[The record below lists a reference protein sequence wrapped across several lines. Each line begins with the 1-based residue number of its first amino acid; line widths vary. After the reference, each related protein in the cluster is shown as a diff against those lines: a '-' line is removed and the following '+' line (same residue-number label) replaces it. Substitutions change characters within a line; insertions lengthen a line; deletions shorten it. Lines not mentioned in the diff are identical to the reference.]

1 MQKLKIYFVLMIA
14 LAGKLCFAQ
23 PANVIKEYILKYK
36 DLAIEEMK
44 RTGVPASITL
54 AQGVHETFAGQSTLV
69 LKSNN
74 HFGIKCKSSWTG
86 ESVSHD
92 DDAPGE
98 CFRKYVNPADSY
110 RDHSDFLKNGTRYAF
125 LFSLDPTDYEGW
137 AWGLKKAGY
146 ATNPKYPQILIK
158 LIREFQ
164 LQDYTL
170 IAMGRK
176 TEGPDV
182 YWAKSESPF
191 STEQP
196 QVVNAVVKT
205 EVKPEITKAVYP
217 SGVFKINETKVLYV
231 PRGTSFLSIAN
242 EHRISLHRLFDFN
255 DLQPQE
261 MADCDQLVYIQRKR
275 KSGSTDFHTVAA
287 GETLLDIAQAEGI
300 RLESLLSYNFLREN
314 MQPEAGQVLYL
325 RHKAPSMPKL
335 ATAAASVSVINSFS
349 NNNLVSASAETN
361 NAYLV
366 HIVQPKE
373 TVYSI
378 SKKYA
383 VSMNDVLKWN
393 DLSSVDLKTGQQL
406 RIKKM

>member
-1 MQKLKIYFVLMIA
+1 MQKLKIYFVLAIT
-14 LAGKLCFAQ
+14 LAGKLSFAQ
-23 PANVIKEYILKYK
+23 PAAVIKEYILKYK

-98 CFRKYVNPADSY
+98 CFRKYPSPVDSY
-110 RDHSDFLKNGTRYAF
+110 RDHSDFLRNGSRYAF
-125 LFSLDPTDYEGW
+125 LFNLNPTDYEAW

-146 ATNPKYPQILIK
+146 ATNPKYPQILIR
-158 LIREFQ
+158 LIREYQ
-164 LQDYTL
+164 LHDYTL
-170 IAMGRK
+170 IAMGQK
-176 TEGPDV
+176 AEGPDV
-182 YWAKSESPF
+182 YWTKSELPS
-191 STEQP
+191 SADQP
-196 QVVNAVVKT
+196 SLVNTVVRTGARSDVR
-205 EVKPEITKAVYP
+205 KAFYP
-217 SGVFKINETKVLYV
+217 SGVFKINETKVIYV
-231 PRGTSFLSIAN
+231 PQGTSYLSIAN
-242 EHRISLHRLFDFN
+242 EHRIPLHRLFDFN
-255 DLQPQE
+255 DLHSQE
-261 MADCDQLVYIQRKR
+261 MVAYDQLVYLQRKR
-275 KSGSTDFHTVAA
+275 KSGSSDYHTVNA

-300 RLESLLSYNFLREN
+300 RLESLLSYNFLKEN
-314 MQPEAGQVLYL
+314 MQPEVGQVLYL
-325 RHKAPSMPKL
+325 RHKAPAMPKL
-335 ATAAASVSVINSFS
+335 ATAVAGVSMINSMPDKI
-349 NNNLVSASAETN
+349 VVASAETSN
-361 NAYLV
+361 NFLV
-366 HIVQPKE
+366 HVVQPKE

-383 VSMNDVLKWN
+383 VSMDDVLKWN